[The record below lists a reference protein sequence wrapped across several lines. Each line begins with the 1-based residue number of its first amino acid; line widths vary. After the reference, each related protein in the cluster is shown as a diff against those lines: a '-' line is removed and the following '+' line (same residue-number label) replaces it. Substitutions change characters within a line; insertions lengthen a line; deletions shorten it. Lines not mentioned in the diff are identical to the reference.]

1 MPQLQFKGKQFVQNY
16 HFTVPYRVLKTV
28 PSKSFPKGRAS
39 LDDNL
44 IIHGDNLAALKA
56 LLPKYA
62 GQIKCIYIDPP
73 YNTGNEHWVYSDNV
87 SSPMMKEWLGKEV
100 GRDDLTRH
108 DKWLC
113 MMMPRLKL
121 LRELLRD
128 DGVIFVSIDDNEV
141 HHLKMLMDEIFG
153 EENYLN
159 TFCWINNL
167 KGRQISGVGAA
178 KTYEYI
184 ITFAKDIQLVGLFE
198 APIAT
203 FKALMPSSYKGFN
216 HEVESDEK
224 GSFVVKNELYNTNS
238 AFNEETRPNLVF
250 NIHYNFKTGEIKFSD
265 VSENKQYKGFVK
277 ISPKENN
284 DGKHKFHA
292 WRWSREKILSN
303 LSDLKFIKTKNGVKI
318 YTKVREHTHTNLKDV
333 ITDITTTIGSA
344 DMQELFGKK
353 KIFEYPKPVDLIK
366 ILIGQFGDDAIV
378 LDSFAGT
385 GTTGQA
391 VLELNKEDGGNRKF
405 ILVEMEDYADRI
417 TAERIRRVI
426 KGVPTAKDENLK
438 NGLGG
443 SFTFVELG
451 EAIDNEGI
459 LSGKRLPSFVD
470 MARYVFYTATGKNIN
485 EKKIKELTGFIGETE
500 EYEVYLF
507 YKPNLEWLK
516 TTALDL
522 EKAKKISGKKRG
534 KKKLVFAPA
543 KYLDEEALKELNIE
557 FAQLPFGIYRR

>member
-16 HFTVPYRVLKTV
+16 HFTVPYRVLKPV

-73 YNTGNEHWVYSDNV
+73 YNTGNEHWIYSDNV
-87 SSPMMKEWLGKEV
+87 NSPMMKEWLGKEV

-141 HHLKMLMDEIFG
+141 HHLRMLMDEIFG
-153 EENYLN
+153 EGNFIGTLIWQRAKGGGIAEDVVRGHEYILVYKKREEAKIFLMQRGDKALYHLEQYKKHPDNYIVRNGILYY
-159 TFCWINNL
+159 INDDIVRKVFGKYEKGTERRCEYEDLL
-167 KGRQISGVGAA
+167 KYKDKKTKEEVDKKLSSGEYILKKNSKTGKHFICRLEKVLEMKQKMYTIISGFLSEVG
-178 KTYEYI
+178 KNDLESLGM
-184 ITFAKDIQLVGLFE
+184 KDF
-198 APIAT
+198 
-203 FKALMPSSYKGFN
+203 F
-216 HEVESDEK
+216 D
-224 GSFVVKNELYNTNS
+224 
-238 AFNEETRPNLVF
+238 
-250 NIHYNFKTGEIKFSD
+250 
-265 VSENKQYKGFVK
+265 
-277 ISPKENN
+277 
-284 DGKHKFHA
+284 
-292 WRWSREKILSN
+292 
-303 LSDLKFIKTKNGVKI
+303 
-318 YTKVREHTHTNLKDV
+318 
-333 ITDITTTIGSA
+333 
-344 DMQELFGKK
+344 
-353 KIFEYPKPVDLIK
+353 YPKPVGLIK
-366 ILIGQFGDDAIV
+366 LLIESCTNKDDII
-378 LDSFAGT
+378 LDSFAGS

-391 VLELNKEDGGNRKF
+391 VLSLNKEDGGNRKF
-405 ILVEMEDYADRI
+405 ILVQLPEEIKKDTPAYKYGFRDVVEI
-417 TAERIRRVI
+417 TAERMRRVI

-451 EAIDNEGI
+451 EAIDNDGI
-459 LSGKRLPSFVD
+459 LSGKRLPSFID

-485 EKKIKELTGFIGETE
+485 EKKIKESTGFIGETE
-500 EYEVYLF
+500 EYEVYLL
-507 YKPNLEWLK
+507 YKPDLEWLK

-522 EKAKKISGKKRG
+522 EKAKKIAGKKRS

-543 KYLDEEALKELNIE
+543 KYLDEEALRELNIE